1 MCTHK
6 SHSWE
11 NYACALRENAG
22 TEIQIVYSTNLQVE
36 DLLQI
41 FFFLG
46 RYSYVH
52 TVNRTV
58 GKQMK
63 TARSLNLSQ
72 NVRSGVNLTL
82 VTEII
87 QTWMISLIFS

>member
-11 NYACALRENAG
+11 NYACALRENTG
-22 TEIQIVYSTNLQVE
+22 TKIKIVYSTNLQVE

-41 FFFLG
+41 FFLEQ
-46 RYSYVH
+46 YSYVH
-52 TVNRTV
+52 TVNQTV

-63 TARSLNLSQ
+63 AAKSLSLSQ
-72 NVRSGVNLTL
+72 NVWSGVNLTL
-82 VTEII
+82 ITEII